1 MAIVSPSRAPSGSL
15 CRAAADAAELE
26 AHFAVRR
33 AIFVEA
39 QALFSGDDRDDWD
52 AVPETVHAVGVVDGA
67 VAGAVRLYPL
77 GHGLWKGDRLAVLP
91 EARTHHLGAAL
102 VRFAVATAGARG
114 GQVMVAQIQL
124 PNVRFFEHLGWRPDG
139 PAGEYHG
146 VMHQPMA
153 IPLRPQDPRPRPGR

>member
-1 MAIVSPSRAPSGSL
+1 MATIASPSRAPSAAV
-15 CRAAADAAELE
+15 CRLAAGHAELE

-39 QALFSGDDRDDWD
+39 QALFAGDDRDERDSL
-52 AVPETVHAVGVVDGA
+52 AETLHAVGVVDGA

-77 GHGLWKGDRLAVLP
+77 ADGLWKGDRLAVLP
-91 EARTHHLGAAL
+91 EARVRQLGGAL

-114 GQVMVAQIQL
+114 GHTMVAQIQV
-124 PNVRFFEHLGWRPDG
+124 PNVRFFEHLGWRADG
-139 PAGEYHG
+139 SAGPYHG

-153 IPLRPQDPRPRPGR
+153 IPLRPGP